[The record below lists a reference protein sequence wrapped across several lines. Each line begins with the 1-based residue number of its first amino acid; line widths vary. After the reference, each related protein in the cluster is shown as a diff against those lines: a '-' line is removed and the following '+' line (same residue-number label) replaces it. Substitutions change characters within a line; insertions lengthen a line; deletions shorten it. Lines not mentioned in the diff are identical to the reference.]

1 MNDIRHVFEL
11 DAEVTCRQ
19 MENTSTPVKQP
30 AQISCYHCGE
40 RCEEEILHHEGKDFC
55 CAGCKTVYDVLSE
68 NDLCDY
74 YDLSDAPGSNRRKE
88 NTRTNRFDYLD
99 DTEVRD
105 KLVDY
110 QDEKQIHVTF
120 YVPLIHCAS
129 CIWLLE
135 NLHRLHEGVVD
146 SRVNFMEKKVQ
157 IRFLK
162 AEIGLK
168 ELVALMAG
176 IGYEPRINLSDMVQQ
191 KNRPVDRKLVYQLA
205 VAGFCFGNMM
215 FFSLPEY
222 FSEAELLGQGFRE
235 LFRYLNVVLALPVF
249 FYSASDY
256 YRNAWYSLKNRSI
269 GMEVPIVLGIVTLFT
284 FSLYEIFLAG
294 QEGYLDTL
302 GGLLFFLLL
311 GKLYQQKTFD
321 TLSFDRDYTSYFPI
335 GVSKLTQNTEQVIP
349 LTKVQ
354 VGDRIRVRNEE
365 LVPADSVLLDEVA
378 TIDYSFVTGEEVPVL
393 VKKGALVYAGGRQ
406 KGAAIQLLVQKSPSQ
421 GYLTDLWNNEAFSKN
436 EQEDSL
442 ASLATRI
449 SGKFTFTVL
458 LIAFGALSYWS
469 FYDFSMGIRA
479 FTAVLIIT
487 CPCALAMSTPF
498 TLGNVMR
505 IFGKRGFYLK
515 NTQVIE
521 KLAGLDTLVF
531 DKTGTLTSPSKAR
544 VHYQGESLSEET
556 RAVVKALVNHSI
568 HPLSNR
574 INRWLG
580 SVPAV
585 ELEQVEEIPGKGLRA
600 VYKSQSLVL
609 GSASFAGMK
618 ASPQARSAGN
628 EVHLVIEGVHLGTF
642 YIESGIRQGMEEM
655 IPALATNYSLH
666 LLSGDQDHE
675 KTELEKKLGTALRM
689 HFQQSP
695 KDKLNQI
702 QQLREGGHRVL
713 MVGDGLNDAGALKA
727 GHVGIA
733 VTENIS
739 HFSPASDAILDGEKL
754 RHLPAYLDFA
764 KLGRKIIKSSFG
776 LSFTYNA
783 LGIYFAVQG
792 LVSPV
797 FCAIL
802 MPASSISVVLFT
814 TLATNYFARRKGM
827 NEKTELRWK

>member
-1 MNDIRHVFEL
+1 
-11 DAEVTCRQ
+11 
-19 MENTSTPVKQP
+19 MEHTPANVKKPIQT
-30 AQISCYHCGE
+30 SCYHCGE
-40 RCEEEILHHEGKDFC
+40 QCEEEILHHDGKRFC
-55 CAGCKTVYDVLSE
+55 CLGCKTVYDVLSE

-74 YDLSDAPGSNRRKE
+74 YDLAESPGTNQKLENNRS
-88 NTRTNRFDYLD
+88 NRFDYLD
-99 DTEVRD
+99 DADVRD
-105 KLVDY
+105 KLIDF
-110 QDEKQIHVTF
+110 QDDKQIHVTF
-120 YVPLIHCAS
+120 FVPLIHCAS

-135 NLHRLHEGVVD
+135 NLHRLRAGVVD
-146 SRVNFMEKKVQ
+146 SRVNFIEKKVQ
-157 IRFLK
+157 VRFLK
-162 AEIGLK
+162 EEISLK
-168 ELVALMAG
+168 ELVAVMAG
-176 IGYEPRINLSDMVQQ
+176 IGYEPRINLSDMAPQ
-191 KNRPVDRKLVYQLA
+191 KKRPVDRKLVYQLA

-222 FSEAELLGQGFRE
+222 FSEAELLGQGFKE

-256 YRNAWYSLKNRSI
+256 YRNAWYSLKNKSVS
-269 GMEVPIVLGIVTLFT
+269 MEVPIVLGILTLFT
-284 FSLYEIFLAG
+284 VSLYEIFVSG

-321 TLSFDRDYTSYFPI
+321 TLSFDREYTSYFPI
-335 GVSKLTQNTEQVIP
+335 GVSKMTKNEEEVIP
-349 LTKVQ
+349 LTKIQ

-365 LVPADSVLLDEVA
+365 LIPADSVLLDEEA
-378 TIDYSFVTGEEVPVL
+378 TIDYSFVTGEEVPVPI
-393 VKKGALVYAGGRQ
+393 KKGALVYAGGRQ

-421 GYLTDLWNNEAFSKN
+421 GYLTDLWNHKAFSKDV
-436 EQEDSL
+436 QEDSL
-442 ASLATRI
+442 ATLATRI

-458 LIAFGALSYWS
+458 LIAFGALIYWS
-469 FYDFSMGIRA
+469 FDDFSMGIRA

-505 IFGKRGFYLK
+505 IFGRRGFYLK

-521 KLAGLDTLVF
+521 KLASLDTLVF
-531 DKTGTLTSPSKAR
+531 DKTGTLTSPSNAR
-544 VHYQGESLSEET
+544 LHYEGEALSEET

-574 INRWLG
+574 ISRWLG
-580 SVPAV
+580 NVPVAAG
-585 ELEQVEEIPGKGLRA
+585 LEQAEEIPGKGLRA
-600 VYKSQSLVL
+600 IYKSQSFVL
-609 GSASFAGMK
+609 GAATFVGLKELPESG
-618 ASPQARSAGN
+618 RGGN
-628 EVHLVIEGVHLGTF
+628 EVHLVVEGVHLGTF
-642 YIESGIRQGMEEM
+642 YIESGIREGMEEM
-655 IPALATNYSLH
+655 IPTLANAYSLH

-675 KTELEKKLGTALRM
+675 KAYLTRKLGASLQM
-689 HFQQSP
+689 HFKQSP
-695 KDKLNQI
+695 KDKLNHI
-702 QQLREGGHRVL
+702 QRLQDAGHRVL

-733 VTENIS
+733 VTENVS

-754 RHLPAYLDFA
+754 RYLPSYLDFA

-814 TLATNYFARRKGM
+814 TLATNYFARTKGM
-827 NEKTELRWK
+827 NEKPELRWK

>member
-1 MNDIRHVFEL
+1 
-11 DAEVTCRQ
+11 
-19 MENTSTPVKQP
+19 MEHTPANVKKPIQT
-30 AQISCYHCGE
+30 SCYHCGE
-40 RCEEEILHHEGKDFC
+40 QCEEEILHHDGKRFC
-55 CAGCKTVYDVLSE
+55 CLGCKTVYDVLSE

-74 YDLSDAPGSNRRKE
+74 YDLAESPGTNQKLENNRS
-88 NTRTNRFDYLD
+88 NRFDYLD
-99 DTEVRD
+99 DADVRD
-105 KLVDY
+105 KLIDF
-110 QDEKQIHVTF
+110 QDDKQIHVTF
-120 YVPLIHCAS
+120 FVPLIHCAS

-135 NLHRLHEGVVD
+135 NLHRLRAGVVD
-146 SRVNFMEKKVQ
+146 SRVNFIEKKVQ
-157 IRFLK
+157 VRFLK
-162 AEIGLK
+162 EEISLK
-168 ELVALMAG
+168 ELVAVMAG
-176 IGYEPRINLSDMVQQ
+176 IGYEPRINLSDMAPQ
-191 KNRPVDRKLVYQLA
+191 KKRPVDRKLVYQLA

-222 FSEAELLGQGFRE
+222 FSEAELLGQGFKE

-256 YRNAWYSLKNRSI
+256 YRNAWYSLKNKSVS
-269 GMEVPIVLGIVTLFT
+269 MEVPIVLGILTLFT
-284 FSLYEIFLAG
+284 VSLYEIFVSG

-335 GVSKLTQNTEQVIP
+335 GVSKMTKNEEEVIP
-349 LTKVQ
+349 LTKIQ

-365 LVPADSVLLDEVA
+365 LIPADSVLLDEEA
-378 TIDYSFVTGEEVPVL
+378 TIDYSFVTGEEVPVPI
-393 VKKGALVYAGGRQ
+393 KKGALVYAGGRQ

-421 GYLTDLWNNEAFSKN
+421 GYLTDLWNHKAFSKDV
-436 EQEDSL
+436 QEDSL
-442 ASLATRI
+442 ATLATRI

-458 LIAFGALSYWS
+458 LIAFGALIYWS
-469 FYDFSMGIRA
+469 FDDFSMGIRA

-505 IFGKRGFYLK
+505 IFGRRGFYLK

-521 KLAGLDTLVF
+521 KLASLDTLVF
-531 DKTGTLTSPSKAR
+531 DKTGTLTSPSNAR
-544 VHYQGESLSEET
+544 LHYEGEALSEET

-574 INRWLG
+574 ISRWLG
-580 SVPAV
+580 NVPVAAG
-585 ELEQVEEIPGKGLRA
+585 LEQAEEIPGKGLRA
-600 VYKSQSLVL
+600 IYKSQSFVL
-609 GSASFAGMK
+609 GAATFVGLKELPESG
-618 ASPQARSAGN
+618 RGGN
-628 EVHLVIEGVHLGTF
+628 EVHLVVEGVHLGTF
-642 YIESGIRQGMEEM
+642 YIESGIREGMEEM
-655 IPALATNYSLH
+655 IPTLANAYSLH

-675 KTELEKKLGTALRM
+675 KAYLTRKLGASLQM
-689 HFQQSP
+689 HFKQSP
-695 KDKLNQI
+695 KDKLNHI
-702 QQLREGGHRVL
+702 QRLKDAGHRVL

-733 VTENIS
+733 VTENVS

-754 RHLPAYLDFA
+754 RYLPSYLDFA

-814 TLATNYFARRKGM
+814 TLATNYFARTKGM
-827 NEKTELRWK
+827 NEKPELRWK